1 MTAPIASGWSGCRV
15 GFAPTGKRRL
25 STAHAKNGVR
35 YRFYISSA
43 LLRGQKAQ
51 AGSVGRVSATEIES
65 AVLAALQPH
74 QEQAAFE
81 NEPDRIKMLERV
93 VVTRDQLLI
102 TTAGSS
108 RTTEANETTTETRI
122 AWSANTRDSIATLD
136 SDAAPEGASN
146 ESLIQSVVRAH
157 VWIHLLREGTYVS
170 IEKLAE
176 ANQLHPKVVRQA
188 LRLAFL
194 SPDVTSAILEG
205 RQPTTLSLAQ
215 IPKLLSL
222 AWTAHRCLG

>member
-1 MTAPIASGWSGCRV
+1 M
-15 GFAPTGKRRL
+15 GKLYDDRGNRM
-25 STAHAKNGVR
+25 SPSFSAKNGIR

-65 AVLAALQPH
+65 AVLAALPLH

-81 NEPDRIKMLERV
+81 NEPDRIKMVERV

-102 TTAGSS
+102 TTAGSN

-122 AWSANTRDSIATLD
+122 AWSTNTRDSIATLE
-136 SDAAPEGASN
+136 SDAAPEGAPN

-157 VWIHLLREGTYVS
+157 VWEQSLRDRVYESV
-170 IEKLAE
+170 EMLAE
-176 ANQLHPKVVRQA
+176 AIRLHPKVVRQA

-205 RQPTTLSLAQ
+205 RRPAALSLAQ
-215 IPKLLSL
+215 IPKLLPLS
-222 AWTAHRCLG
+222 WTDHRRLLG